1 MKESASTI
9 VALFAAAILLFIIP
23 LVTLTERND
32 NVTEE
37 KVKLIVEEFVTEL
50 QNTGKLTRARYQEF
64 QNELDATGNTYEIE
78 MEFKYLDENP
88 GEKTVQANYTKI
100 GDNVY
105 YSEYTTQILK
115 RIGIKVDNDEVNS
128 SDKTIILKEGDFVY
142 VGVKNEN
149 STAAQNLKSSIF
161 SFSNA
166 GEYVISAN
174 SSGMVTANGL
184 QQ

>member
-1 MKESASTI
+1 M
-9 VALFAAAILLFIIP
+9 LF
-23 LVTLTERND
+23 E
-32 NVTEE
+32 
-37 KVKLIVEEFVTEL
+37 
-50 QNTGKLTRARYQEF
+50 QYNTF
-64 QNELDATGNTYEIE
+64 D
-78 MEFKYLDENP
+78 
-88 GEKTVQANYTKI
+88 TKI